1 MAAPASV
8 DIKNLQGKWVIVSS
22 LISSLNG
29 KTSHLDMHL
38 RRKTT
43 FLVQLTNRT
52 QNKTLSDSPDPVLAL
67 QGVGWLTRKA
77 IGVATVTQHLKQT
90 PTTGEDGKPTT
101 HIEIEQLVTGGVK
114 GSTESRTLDWQY
126 RGHTDWLFGTLQG
139 RSRYNTL
146 KAIQEEH
153 AGKPNEE
160 EDVKYLSEGWL
171 PETLDG
177 EIVESF
183 VDNDGAKWTGWQ
195 VWGFAQI
202 NNERK
207 LTRRFAIRRKN
218 KADVVRIHL
227 TYDWVGS
234 LE

>member
-1 MAAPASV
+1 M
-8 DIKNLQGKWVIVSS
+8 
-22 LISSLNG
+22 
-29 KTSHLDMHL
+29 
-38 RRKTT
+38 
-43 FLVQLTNRT
+43 

-77 IGVATVTQHLKQT
+77 IGLATVTQHLKQS

-101 HIEIEQLVTGGVK
+101 QIDIEQFATAGVK
-114 GSTESRTLDWQY
+114 GSTEKRTLDWQY

-146 KAIQEEH
+146 NAILEESK
-153 AGKPNEE
+153 GKGIEE
-160 EDVKYLSEGWL
+160 EDAKYLAEGWL
-171 PETLDG
+171 KETEEG

-195 VWGFAQI
+195 VWGFAEI
-202 NNERK
+202 NGERRM
-207 LTRRFAIRRKN
+207 TRRFAIRRKN
-218 KADVVRIHL
+218 ADEVVRIRL
-227 TYDWVGS
+227 TYDWVGE

>member
-1 MAAPASV
+1 MGHCKLSGFRLNSKAS
-8 DIKNLQGKWVIVSS
+8 KF
-22 LISSLNG
+22 
-29 KTSHLDMHL
+29 DMHL
-38 RRKTT
+38 PPQRTSLSHLIKT
-43 FLVQLTNRT
+43 R
-52 QNKTLSDSPDPVLAL
+52 QNKALSDSPDPVLAL

-77 IGVATVTQHLKQT
+77 IGLATVTQHLKQS

-114 GSTESRTLDWQY
+114 GSTESRILDWQY

-146 KAIQEEH
+146 KAIAEEN
-153 AGKPNEE
+153 AGKAKEE

-171 PETLDG
+171 PETADG
-177 EIVESF
+177 EIVEGF

-195 VWGFAQI
+195 IWGFAQI

-207 LTRRFAIRRKN
+207 LTRRFVIRRKN
-218 KADVVRIHL
+218 NAEVVRIQL
-227 TYDWVGS
+227 TYDWAGP